1 MKEDAMAD
9 KFSPDDIKNLWQ
21 NQETEHVPM
30 SLDDIYRK
38 AQKLEK
44 KVAQRNVIGPAL
56 CLVEIVAFG
65 FFMFRFPNVM
75 QRIGSALTI
84 GGMLYWIYQIYM
96 KRTGDMPF
104 GMGREPCFNF
114 LRRELERQREFH
126 DGLSFWL
133 RVITVI
139 PGPVLFSIGFV
150 MADPG
155 VRGQILLF
163 MAFFIALIILA
174 VPLNRREARK
184 YQRQIDELD
193 RLAK

>member
-9 KFSPDDIKNLWQ
+9 EFSPDDMKNLWQ
-21 NQETEHVPM
+21 NQEAEHVQI

-38 AQKLEK
+38 AQTLEK
-44 KVAQRNVIGPAL
+44 KVARRNVISPAL
-56 CLVEIVAFG
+56 CLIEVVAFG
-65 FFMFRFPNVM
+65 FFIFLYPNVT
-75 QRIGSALTI
+75 QRIGSALTMA
-84 GGMLYWIYQIYM
+84 GTFYWIYQIYM

-133 RVITVI
+133 RVVTII
-139 PGPVLFSIGFV
+139 PGPVLFGV
-150 MADPG
+150 GLAMANPE
-155 VRGQILLF
+155 VKGQSLLVI
-163 MAFFIALIILA
+163 ACFIALTILA
-174 VPLNRREARK
+174 IPLNRREARK

-193 RLAK
+193 AVKK